1 MSRVLLIEDSPTQA
15 CWLAGVLE
23 SAGFEVMTAPDAAK
37 GFEHLSTE
45 RFDLVLSD
53 LQLPG
58 ESGFDLCRR
67 IKADAQLART
77 PVLILTAEADP
88 ANVLRGL
95 QAGADGFMTKDRP
108 AEALVTGV
116 QRVLERVSRGL
127 PTAEDRTP
135 TRVRFLGEEF
145 ELTAGRQQLLGVLLS
160 AFEDVVNLSRR

>member
-23 SAGFEVMTAPDAAK
+23 GAGFEVVTAPDATR
-37 GFEHLSTE
+37 GFDHLSTE

-58 ESGFDLCRR
+58 ESGFDFCRR
-67 IKADAQLART
+67 IKSDARLART

-108 AEALVTGV
+108 AAAIVIGV
-116 QRVLERVSRGL
+116 QRVLERVGRGQ
-127 PTAEDRTP
+127 PVA
-135 TRVRFLGEEF
+135 
-145 ELTAGRQQLLGVLLS
+145 
-160 AFEDVVNLSRR
+160 